1 MSMDLSEFLGAFF
14 EECHDGLTIMETEL
28 LNLDVGAA
36 DLEQINTIFRAAHSI
51 KGGSA
56 TFGFKE
62 IAGFTH
68 VMETL
73 LDEMRS
79 QKRSVT
85 VPTVD
90 LLLESVDCLREMI
103 QATQANDALDKD
115 RVGSMQQ
122 RLKAMLDSDPRAAQI
137 APTAKEV
144 VAEPPVSTP
153 GEPSP
158 RSGWSIQ
165 FLPHENMLKTG
176 NDPVR
181 IMRGLAELGECKVEC
196 DTSRL
201 PRLSDLEPEAIFLGW
216 NIELY
221 GEVPRTQIDDLFAWV
236 EGDCD
241 LAINPLA
248 SAAVEP
254 AQAAVPATMVQAP
267 TLPARST
274 PAPPAV
280 SVVTSTLVPDKV
292 GAAAVK
298 AVDLTDAAAPAAPP
312 KPAAP
317 RDAKPPNPEASS
329 IRVSIDK
336 VDALINLVGELVINQ
351 SMLHEFTD
359 NFDESQLKKLR
370 DGLNQ
375 LTRNLRELQ
384 ETAMRI
390 RMLPISHS
398 FNRFPRLVRD
408 LSQKLGKKIE
418 LKISGEGTELDKT
431 VLEKIGDPLVH
442 LVRNSLDHGIEM
454 PDRRVAAGK
463 PETGVIHLNAY
474 HEGGNIVIEVT
485 DDGAGMNKDRIL
497 SKAIERGIVNPDQ
510 AMTDDEI
517 YNLIFQPGFSTADQ
531 VTDVSGRGV
540 GMDVVRSNIYELGGQ
555 IFITSEMG
563 KGSTLSIRLPLT
575 LAILDGQLVRIGKVV
590 YVIQLVSISESI
602 QIKTESIKRVSN
614 QIELYR
620 LRDEYIPI
628 IRLGDLFGIEP
639 HAKRLE
645 DGLLVVV
652 QVDRRRVGLFVDE
665 LLGQQQVVI
674 KSLETNFRK
683 IEGLSGATILG
694 DGTVAVILDVSAL
707 ARSHLYGALR
717 YAPAPAL
724 SAA

>member
-36 DLEQINTIFRAAHSI
+36 ELEQINTIFRAAHSI

-90 LLLESVDCLREMI
+90 LLLESVDTLREMI
-103 QATQANDALDKD
+103 QSTQANEALDID
-115 RVGSMQQ
+115 RVSAMQR
-122 RLKAMLDSDPRAAQI
+122 RLQAMLD
-137 APTAKEV
+137 APGSAVVTAKNTDPV
-144 VAEPPVSTP
+144 VAV
-153 GEPSP
+153 EPSSVTETAD
-158 RSGWSIQ
+158 REGWTIL

-176 NDPVR
+176 NDPIR
-181 IMRGLAELGECKVEC
+181 ILRGLAELGECVVEC

-201 PRLSDLEPEAIFLGW
+201 PNLLELQPESVFLGW
-216 NIELY
+216 SITLY
-221 GEVPRTQIDDLFAWV
+221 GDVARTQIEDLFAWV

-241 LAINPLA
+241 LEITPLSEA
-248 SAAVEP
+248 KTSKRIEP
-254 AQAAVPATMVQAP
+254 P
-267 TLPARST
+267 
-274 PAPPAV
+274 
-280 SVVTSTLVPDKV
+280 
-292 GAAAVK
+292 
-298 AVDLTDAAAPAAPP
+298 AAPARVPEPEIDAAEAAPAKAKVSAQAVVADAP
-312 KPAAP
+312 ITERTPAAKPASP
-317 RDAKPPNPEASS
+317 REAKQPNPEASS
-329 IRVSIDK
+329 IRVNIDK

-408 LSQKLGKKIE
+408 LSQKLGKKID

-454 PDRRVAAGK
+454 PEKRVAEGK
-463 PETGVIHLNAY
+463 SETGTIHLNAY

-485 DDGAGMNKDRIL
+485 DDGAGLNKDRIL
-497 SKAIERGIVNPDQ
+497 KKAIERGIVSSDHV
-510 AMTDDEI
+510 MTDDEI
-517 YNLIFQPGFSTADQ
+517 YNLIFQAGFSTADQ

-575 LAILDGQLVRIGKVV
+575 LAILDGQLVRIGKEV

-602 QIKTESIKRVSN
+602 QIKTDSIKRVSN

-694 DGTVAVILDVSAL
+694 DGTVAIILDVSAL

-717 YAPAPAL
+717 YASGAAL
-724 SAA
+724 AAA